1 MVEDSLRRLIKMIES
16 IEEDNREFYHGNDE
30 AGTRLRDKL
39 KVIKRKA
46 QEMRREIRPS
56 QSNEEGNL

>member
-39 KVIKRKA
+39 KEIKRKA
-46 QEMRREIRPS
+46 QEMLREIRPS
-56 QSNEEGNL
+56 KSNEEGNL

>member
-1 MVEDSLRRLIKMIES
+1 MVEDSLQELIKMIES
-16 IEEDNREFYHGNDE
+16 LEEDNREFYHGNDE

-39 KVIKRKA
+39 KEIKRKA

-56 QSNEEGNL
+56 